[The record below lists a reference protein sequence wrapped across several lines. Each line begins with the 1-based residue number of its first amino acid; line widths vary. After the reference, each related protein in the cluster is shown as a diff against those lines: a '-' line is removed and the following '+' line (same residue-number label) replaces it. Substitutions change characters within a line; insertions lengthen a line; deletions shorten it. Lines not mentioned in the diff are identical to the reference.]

1 MSIIGLFGSELSI
14 KDGFS
19 KAFSSFTGQADNAK
33 NSVNSITGSI
43 SKAELQSATITGNMK
58 THVMGLAAEYKR
70 AGLTQ
75 SQAMKK
81 AWSEV
86 ESNSKNASDKTSSN
100 WGNSFK
106 KIKNDGNNAFK
117 GLKDNI
123 NNFSNSTLG
132 TLSKLTAGYL
142 SFKGAVGLV
151 KTATKDASEFQNA
164 SIFLG
169 AVYGEQQGKE
179 KYKWATKEA
188 NETPFEED
196 EVASGLARAKSLG
209 LKDDQGTFKMYE
221 DLGSYAKIQKVGD
234 LNSAIDALSDAQN
247 GEWMRLQTITGTKR
261 QALEDYAK
269 QKGLGKFTNKK
280 GQVTDKEKLMNV
292 LKSYMDDKGITG
304 MTDKFSKTFD
314 GRMSTLKGNF
324 KKSFAELA
332 GIAEDGT
339 IKSGS
344 MFDKF
349 SNGIEKM
356 ITSVNSFSKSE
367 SFERIADGLGKLGNG
382 LIGGLDYITQHPEVA
397 GNLVK
402 IGGGLAGLKVVS
414 GLISPIAKLGSGLT
428 GLGGVS
434 NMLTSTL
441 GKAGIAMGVFA
452 LATNSFI
459 KESGLLH
466 KLANVTN
473 PINWF
478 SKDKVDTPAA
488 TMSLLKSS
496 GNGLNYFYEK
506 IMGNQNAEENYKNNE
521 LKNWANSEKADV
533 KLNGIDSN
541 MSTWNDATKEK
552 YKNLYR
558 YQEFYNHDASRSK
571 WDTIPNM
578 MNEGSVTKNNTNN
591 TVQNKFDVSLNVDT
605 IRETADVNELMDAVF
620 KILDKYTN
628 TRNNLD
634 Y

>member
-43 SKAELQSATITGNMK
+43 SKAESQSATVTGNMK
-58 THVMGLAAEYKR
+58 SHVMGLAAEYKR

-75 SQAMKK
+75 SEAMRK

-86 ESNSKNASDKTSSN
+86 ERDSKNASDKTSSN

-117 GLKDNI
+117 GLKDSI

-151 KTATKDASEFQNA
+151 NTSVKDASEFQNA
-164 SIFLG
+164 SVFLG

-188 NETPFEED
+188 NDTPFEEG

-209 LKDDQGTFKMYE
+209 LKDDSNTFKMYE

-261 QALEDYAK
+261 AALEEYADA
-269 QKGLGKFTNKK
+269 KGLGKFTNKK

-304 MTDKFSKTFD
+304 MTDKFAKTAD
-314 GRMSTLKGNF
+314 GRKSTLKGNI
-324 KKSFAELA
+324 KKSLAELA
-332 GIAEDGT
+332 GIADNGT
-339 IKSGS
+339 IKDGS
-344 MFDKF
+344 LFDKF
-349 SNGIEKM
+349 SKGMETM
-356 ITSVNSFSKSE
+356 ITSVNNFSKSE
-367 SFERIADGLGKLGNG
+367 SFDKIADGLGKLGNS

-397 GNLVK
+397 ENLVRV
-402 IGGGLAGLKVVS
+402 GGGLLGLKVAS
-414 GLISPIAKLGSGLT
+414 GLISPIASVNKLIGSTNGLTNIMGGLSGKIFPLTAGFLALGSILSENGILHKGINSIFNT
-428 GLGGVS
+428 IAGNEEGNKKDYVARAVGGAEYLGLGIEKG
-434 NMLTSTL
+434 
-441 GKAGIAMGVFA
+441 
-452 LATNSFI
+452 LAKVTGN
-459 KESGLLH
+459 KEWEKS
-466 KLANVTN
+466 
-473 PINWF
+473 INKTWD
-478 SKDKVDTPAA
+478 SVDTDV
-488 TMSLLKSS
+488 
-496 GNGLNYFYEK
+496 F
-506 IMGNQNAEENYKNNE
+506 
-521 LKNWANSEKADV
+521 KADN
-533 KLNGIDSN
+533 KLNRVNTD
-541 MSTWNDATKEK
+541 
-552 YKNLYR
+552 
-558 YQEFYNHDASRSK
+558 

-578 MNEGSVTKNNTNN
+578 ISNGSVTKNNTDN
-591 TVQNKFDVSLNVDT
+591 TVQNNIDVNVNVDT
-605 IRETADVNELMDAVF
+605 VKETADVDDLWNIAL
-620 KILDKYTN
+620 KKLDKYTN

>member
-19 KAFSSFTGQADNAK
+19 KAFSSFTTQADTAK

-43 SKAELQSATITGNMK
+43 SKAESQSATVTGNMK
-58 THVMGLAAEYKR
+58 SHVMGLAAEYKR

-75 SQAMKK
+75 SEAMRK

-86 ESNSKNASDKTSSN
+86 ERDSKNASDKTSSN

-117 GLKDNI
+117 GLKDSI

-151 KTATKDASEFQNA
+151 NTSVKDASEFQNA
-164 SIFLG
+164 SVFLG

-179 KYKWATKEA
+179 KYKWAIKEA
-188 NETPFEED
+188 NDTPFEEG

-209 LKDDQGTFKMYE
+209 LKDDSNTFKMYE

-261 QALEDYAK
+261 AALEEYADA
-269 QKGLGKFTNKK
+269 KGLGKFTNKK

-304 MTDKFSKTFD
+304 MTDKFAKTAD
-314 GRMSTLKGNF
+314 GRKSTLKGNI
-324 KKSFAELA
+324 KKSLAELA
-332 GIAEDGT
+332 GIADNGT
-339 IKSGS
+339 IKDGS
-344 MFDKF
+344 LFDKF
-349 SNGIEKM
+349 SKGMETM
-356 ITSVNSFSKSE
+356 ITSVNNFSKSE
-367 SFERIADGLGKLGNG
+367 SFDKIADGLGKLGNS

-397 GNLVK
+397 ENLVRV
-402 IGGGLAGLKVVS
+402 GGGLLGLKVAS
-414 GLISPIAKLGSGLT
+414 GLISPIASVNKLIGSTNGLTNIMGGLSGKIFPLTAGFLALGSILSENGILHKGINSIFNT
-428 GLGGVS
+428 IAGNEEGNKKDYVARAVGGAEYLGLGIEKG
-434 NMLTSTL
+434 
-441 GKAGIAMGVFA
+441 
-452 LATNSFI
+452 LAKVTGN
-459 KESGLLH
+459 KEWEKS
-466 KLANVTN
+466 
-473 PINWF
+473 INKTWD
-478 SKDKVDTPAA
+478 SVDTDV
-488 TMSLLKSS
+488 
-496 GNGLNYFYEK
+496 F
-506 IMGNQNAEENYKNNE
+506 
-521 LKNWANSEKADV
+521 KADN
-533 KLNGIDSN
+533 KLNRVNTD
-541 MSTWNDATKEK
+541 
-552 YKNLYR
+552 
-558 YQEFYNHDASRSK
+558 

-578 MNEGSVTKNNTNN
+578 ISNGSVTKNNTDN
-591 TVQNKFDVSLNVDT
+591 TVQNNIDVNVNVDT
-605 IRETADVNELMDAVF
+605 VKETADVDDLWNIAL
-620 KILDKYTN
+620 KKLDKYTN

>member
-1 MSIIGLFGSELSI
+1 MITIGLFGSELSI

-43 SKAELQSATITGNMK
+43 MKAESESATVTGNMK
-58 THVMGLAAEYKR
+58 THVIGLAAEYKR

-75 SQAMKK
+75 SEAMKK

-106 KIKNDGNNAFK
+106 KIKNDGNNTFK
-117 GLKDNI
+117 GLKDSI

-151 KTATKDASEFQNA
+151 NTSVKDASEFQNA
-164 SIFLG
+164 SVFLN

-188 NETPFEED
+188 NDTPFEEG

-209 LKDDQGTFKMYE
+209 LKDDSNTFKMYE

-261 QALEDYAK
+261 AALEEYADA
-269 QKGLGKFTNKK
+269 KGLGKFTNKK

-292 LKSYMDDKGITG
+292 LKSYMDDKGISG
-304 MTDKFSKTFD
+304 MTDKFAKTAD
-314 GRMSTLKGNF
+314 GRMSTLKGNI
-324 KKSFAELA
+324 KKSLAELA
-332 GIAEDGT
+332 GIADDGT
-339 IKSGS
+339 IKDGS
-344 MFDKF
+344 LFDKF
-349 SNGIEKM
+349 SKGMETM
-356 ITSVNSFSKSE
+356 IASVNNFSKSE
-367 SFERIADGLGKLGNG
+367 SFDKIADGLGKLGNS
-382 LIGGLDYITQHPEVA
+382 LVGGLDYITEHPELP
-397 GNLVK
+397 G
-402 IGGGLAGLKVVS
+402 I
-414 GLISPIAKLGSGLT
+414 IAKLG
-428 GLGGVS
+428 GGIALLKVS
-434 NMLTSTL
+434 SAIISPITKVSSTL
-441 GKAGIAMGVFA
+441 GLLGNTAKSSSLMLGKAALGVGLFA
-452 LATNSFI
+452 ATVNSF
-459 KESGLLH
+459 
-466 KLANVTN
+466 
-473 PINWF
+473 F
-478 SKDKVDTPAA
+478 SKNGKLHNLVNDGWNYGAKDGEKTDVADTTKAIF
-488 TMSLLKSS
+488 KSS
-496 GNGLNYFYEK
+496 W
-506 IMGNQNAEENYKNNE
+506 NALQYGGAKLLGKENAK
-521 LKNWANSEKADV
+521 
-533 KLNGIDSN
+533 
-541 MSTWNDATKEK
+541 
-552 YKNLYR
+552 
-558 YQEFYNHDASRSK
+558 QEFDTRSNKIITDWQESDNQINNVYNNFNDDKGSK
-571 WDTIPNM
+571 WDTIPSMISN
-578 MNEGSVTKNNTNN
+578 GSVTKNNTKN
-591 TVQNKFDVSLNVDT
+591 TVQNKFDVNLNVDT

>member
-19 KAFSSFTGQADNAK
+19 KAFSSFTTQADTAK

-43 SKAELQSATITGNMK
+43 SKAESQSATVTGNMK

-106 KIKNDGNNAFK
+106 KIKNDGNNTFK
-117 GLKDNI
+117 GLKDSI

-151 KTATKDASEFQNA
+151 NTSVKDAIEFQNA
-164 SIFLG
+164 SVFLN

-188 NETPFEED
+188 NDTPFEEG

-209 LKDDQGTFKMYE
+209 LKDDANTFKMYE

-234 LNSAIDALSDAQN
+234 LNSAIDAISDAQN

-261 QALEDYAK
+261 AALEEYADA
-269 QKGLGKFTNKK
+269 KGLGKFTNKK

-292 LKSYMDDKGITG
+292 LKSYMDDKGISG
-304 MTDKFSKTFD
+304 MTDKFAKTAD
-314 GRMSTLKGNF
+314 GRKSTLKGNI
-324 KKSFAELA
+324 KKSLAELA
-332 GIAEDGT
+332 GIADDGT
-339 IKSGS
+339 IKDGS
-344 MFDKF
+344 LFDKF
-349 SNGIEKM
+349 SKGMETM
-356 ITSVNSFSKSE
+356 IASVNNFSKSE
-367 SFERIADGLGKLGNG
+367 SFDKIADGLGKLGNS
-382 LIGGLDYITQHPEVA
+382 LVGGLDYITEHPELP
-397 GNLVK
+397 G
-402 IGGGLAGLKVVS
+402 I
-414 GLISPIAKLGSGLT
+414 IAKLG
-428 GLGGVS
+428 GGIALLKVS
-434 NMLTSTL
+434 SAIISPITKVSSTL
-441 GKAGIAMGVFA
+441 GLLGNTAKSSSLMLGKAALGVGLFA
-452 LATNSFI
+452 ATANSF
-459 KESGLLH
+459 
-466 KLANVTN
+466 
-473 PINWF
+473 F
-478 SKDKVDTPAA
+478 SKNGKLHNLVNDGWNYGAKDGEKTDVADTTKAIF
-488 TMSLLKSS
+488 KSS
-496 GNGLNYFYEK
+496 W
-506 IMGNQNAEENYKNNE
+506 NALQYGGAKLLGKENAK
-521 LKNWANSEKADV
+521 
-533 KLNGIDSN
+533 
-541 MSTWNDATKEK
+541 
-552 YKNLYR
+552 
-558 YQEFYNHDASRSK
+558 QEFDTRSNKIITDWQESDNQINNVYNNFNDDKGSK
-571 WDTIPNM
+571 WDTIPSMISN
-578 MNEGSVTKNNTNN
+578 GSVTKNNTKN
-591 TVQNKFDVSLNVDT
+591 TVQNKFDVNLNVDT

>member
-1 MSIIGLFGSELSI
+1 MITIGLFGSELSI

-43 SKAELQSATITGNMK
+43 SKAESQSATVTGNMK

-75 SQAMKK
+75 SEAMKK

-106 KIKNDGNNAFK
+106 KIKNDGNNTFK
-117 GLKDNI
+117 GLKDSI

-151 KTATKDASEFQNA
+151 NTSVKDASEFQNA
-164 SIFLG
+164 SVFLG

-188 NETPFEED
+188 NDTPFEEG

-209 LKDDQGTFKMYE
+209 LKDDSNTFKMYE

-261 QALEDYAK
+261 AALEEYADA
-269 QKGLGKFTNKK
+269 KGLGKFTNKK

-292 LKSYMDDKGITG
+292 LKSYMDDKGISG
-304 MTDKFSKTFD
+304 MTDKFAKTAD
-314 GRMSTLKGNF
+314 GRKSTLKGNI
-324 KKSFAELA
+324 KKSLAELA
-332 GIAEDGT
+332 GIADNGT
-339 IKSGS
+339 IKDGS
-344 MFDKF
+344 LFDKF
-349 SNGIEKM
+349 SKGMETM
-356 ITSVNSFSKSE
+356 IASVNNFSKSE
-367 SFERIADGLGKLGNG
+367 SFDKIADGLGKLGNS
-382 LIGGLDYITQHPEVA
+382 LIGGLDYITQHPELA
-397 GNLVK
+397 ENLVRVGGGLLGLK
-402 IGGGLAGLKVVS
+402 VASSVISPISSVANLIGGNSGGSGLTNVMGGLAGKIFPLTAGFLALGSILSENGILHKGINSIFNTIAGNEEGNKKDYVARAVGGAEYL
-414 GLISPIAKLGSGLT
+414 GLGIEKGLAKLT
-428 GLGGVS
+428 GNKEWEKS
-434 NMLTSTL
+434 ISKTW
-441 GKAGIAMGVFA
+441 
-452 LATNSFI
+452 NS
-459 KESGLLH
+459 
-466 KLANVTN
+466 
-473 PINWF
+473 
-478 SKDKVDTPAA
+478 VDTDV
-488 TMSLLKSS
+488 
-496 GNGLNYFYEK
+496 F
-506 IMGNQNAEENYKNNE
+506 
-521 LKNWANSEKADV
+521 KADN
-533 KLNGIDSN
+533 KLNRVNTD
-541 MSTWNDATKEK
+541 
-552 YKNLYR
+552 
-558 YQEFYNHDASRSK
+558 

-578 MNEGSVTKNNTNN
+578 ISNGSVTKNNTNH
-591 TVQNKFDVSLNVDT
+591 TVQNQFDVSVNVDT
-605 IRETADVNELMDAVF
+605 VRETADIDEVMNTVT
-620 KILDKYTN
+620 KRLDKYSN

>member
-19 KAFSSFTGQADNAK
+19 KAFSSFAGQANTAK

-43 SKAELQSATITGNMK
+43 DRAESQSAKATGNMK
-58 THVMGLAAEYKR
+58 SHVMGLAAEYKR

-117 GLKDNI
+117 GLKDSI

-142 SFKGAVGLV
+142 SFKSAVGLV
-151 KTATKDASEFQNA
+151 NTSVKDASEFQNA
-164 SIFLG
+164 SVFLG

-188 NETPFEED
+188 NDTPFEEG

-209 LKDDQGTFKMYE
+209 LKDDSNTFKMYE

-261 QALEDYAK
+261 AALEEYADA
-269 QKGLGKFTNKK
+269 KGLGKFTNKK

-304 MTDKFSKTFD
+304 MTDKFAKTAD
-314 GRMSTLKGNF
+314 GRKSTLKGNI
-324 KKSFAELA
+324 KKSLAELA
-332 GIAEDGT
+332 GIADNGT
-339 IKSGS
+339 IKDGS
-344 MFDKF
+344 LFDKF
-349 SNGIEKM
+349 SKGMETM
-356 ITSVNSFSKSE
+356 ITSVNNFSKSE
-367 SFERIADGLGKLGNG
+367 SFDKIADGLGKLGNS
-382 LIGGLDYITQHPEVA
+382 LIGGLDYITQHPELA
-397 GNLVK
+397 ENLVRV
-402 IGGGLAGLKVVS
+402 GGGLLGLKVAS
-414 GLISPIAKLGSGLT
+414 GLISPIASVNKLIGSTNGLTNIMGGLSGKIFPLTAGFLALGSILSENGILHKGINSIFNTIAGNEEGNKKDYVARAVGGAEYLGLGIEKGLAKLT
-428 GLGGVS
+428 G
-434 NMLTSTL
+434 N
-441 GKAGIAMGVFA
+441 
-452 LATNSFI
+452 
-459 KESGLLH
+459 KEWEKS
-466 KLANVTN
+466 
-473 PINWF
+473 INKTWD
-478 SKDKVDTPAA
+478 SVDTDV
-488 TMSLLKSS
+488 
-496 GNGLNYFYEK
+496 F
-506 IMGNQNAEENYKNNE
+506 
-521 LKNWANSEKADV
+521 KADN
-533 KLNGIDSN
+533 KLNRVNTD
-541 MSTWNDATKEK
+541 
-552 YKNLYR
+552 
-558 YQEFYNHDASRSK
+558 

-578 MNEGSVTKNNTNN
+578 ISNGSVTKNNTNN
-591 TVQNKFDVSLNVDT
+591 TVQNKIDVSLNVDT
-605 IRETADVNELMDAVF
+605 VRETADIDEVMNTVT
-620 KILDKYTN
+620 KRLDKYSN
-628 TRNNLD
+628 TRNNLS

>member
-1 MSIIGLFGSELSI
+1 MSIIGLFGSELTI

-43 SKAELQSATITGNMK
+43 SKAELQSATVTGNMK

-75 SQAMKK
+75 SEAMKK

-86 ESNSKNASDKTSSN
+86 ESNSKNTSDKTSSN
-100 WGNSFK
+100 WGNSFN

-117 GLKDNI
+117 GITNSV

-151 KTATKDASEFQNA
+151 NTSVKDASEFQNA
-164 SIFLG
+164 SVFLN

-188 NETPFEED
+188 NDTPFEEG

-209 LKDDQGTFKMYE
+209 LKDDSNTFKMYE

-261 QALEDYAK
+261 AALEEYADA
-269 QKGLGKFTNKK
+269 KGLGKFTNKK

-292 LKSYMDDKGITG
+292 LKSYMDDKGISG
-304 MTDKFSKTFD
+304 MTDKFAKTAD
-314 GRMSTLKGNF
+314 GRKSALKGNI
-324 KKSFAELA
+324 KKSLAELA
-332 GIAEDGT
+332 GIADNGT
-339 IKSGS
+339 IKDGS
-344 MFDKF
+344 LFDKF
-349 SNGIEKM
+349 SKGMETM
-356 ITSVNSFSKSE
+356 IASVNNFSKSE
-367 SFERIADGLGKLGNG
+367 SFDKIADGLGKLGNS
-382 LIGGLDYITQHPEVA
+382 LVGGLDYITEHPELP
-397 GNLVK
+397 G
-402 IGGGLAGLKVVS
+402 I
-414 GLISPIAKLGSGLT
+414 IAKLG
-428 GLGGVS
+428 GGIALLKVS
-434 NMLTSTL
+434 SAIISPITKVSSTL
-441 GKAGIAMGVFA
+441 GLLGNTAKSSSLMLGKAALGVGLFA
-452 LATNSFI
+452 ATANSF
-459 KESGLLH
+459 
-466 KLANVTN
+466 
-473 PINWF
+473 F
-478 SKDKVDTPAA
+478 SKNGKLHNLVNDGWNYGAKDGEKTDVADTTKAIF
-488 TMSLLKSS
+488 KSS
-496 GNGLNYFYEK
+496 W
-506 IMGNQNAEENYKNNE
+506 NALQYGGAKLLGKENAK
-521 LKNWANSEKADV
+521 
-533 KLNGIDSN
+533 
-541 MSTWNDATKEK
+541 
-552 YKNLYR
+552 
-558 YQEFYNHDASRSK
+558 QEFDARSNKIITDWQESDNQINNVYNNFNDDKGSK
-571 WDTIPNM
+571 WDTIPSMISN
-578 MNEGSVTKNNTNN
+578 GSVTKNNTKN

-605 IRETADVNELMDAVF
+605 IRETADVNELMDAAF

>member
-1 MSIIGLFGSELSI
+1 MITIGLFGSELSI

-43 SKAELQSATITGNMK
+43 SKAELQSATVTGNMK

-75 SQAMKK
+75 SEAMRK

-86 ESNSKNASDKTSSN
+86 ERDSKNASDKTSSN

-117 GLKDNI
+117 GLKDSI

-142 SFKGAVGLV
+142 SFKSAVGLV
-151 KTATKDASEFQNA
+151 NTSVKDASEFQNA
-164 SIFLG
+164 SVFLG

-188 NETPFEED
+188 NDTPFEEG

-209 LKDDQGTFKMYE
+209 LKDDSNTFKMYE

-261 QALEDYAK
+261 AALEEYADA
-269 QKGLGKFTNKK
+269 KGLGKFTNKK

-304 MTDKFSKTFD
+304 MTDKFAKTAD
-314 GRMSTLKGNF
+314 GRKSTLKGNI
-324 KKSFAELA
+324 KKSLAELA
-332 GIAEDGT
+332 GIADNGT
-339 IKSGS
+339 IKDGS
-344 MFDKF
+344 LFDKF
-349 SNGIEKM
+349 SKGMETM
-356 ITSVNSFSKSE
+356 ITSVNNFSKSE
-367 SFERIADGLGKLGNG
+367 SFDKIADGLGKLGNS
-382 LIGGLDYITQHPEVA
+382 LIGGLDYITQHPELA
-397 GNLVK
+397 ENLVRV
-402 IGGGLAGLKVVS
+402 GGGLLGLKVAS
-414 GLISPIAKLGSGLT
+414 GLISPIASVNKLIGSTNGLTNIMGGLSGKIFPLTAGFLALGSILSENGILHKGINSIFNTIAGNEEGNKKDYVARAVGGAEYLGLGIEKGLAKLT
-428 GLGGVS
+428 G
-434 NMLTSTL
+434 N
-441 GKAGIAMGVFA
+441 
-452 LATNSFI
+452 
-459 KESGLLH
+459 KEWEKS
-466 KLANVTN
+466 
-473 PINWF
+473 INKTWD
-478 SKDKVDTPAA
+478 SVDTDV
-488 TMSLLKSS
+488 
-496 GNGLNYFYEK
+496 F
-506 IMGNQNAEENYKNNE
+506 
-521 LKNWANSEKADV
+521 KADN
-533 KLNGIDSN
+533 KLNRVNTD
-541 MSTWNDATKEK
+541 
-552 YKNLYR
+552 
-558 YQEFYNHDASRSK
+558 

-578 MNEGSVTKNNTNN
+578 ISNGSVTKNNTNN
-591 TVQNKFDVSLNVDT
+591 TVQNKIDVSLNVDT
-605 IRETADVNELMDAVF
+605 VRETADIDEVMNTVT
-620 KILDKYTN
+620 KRLDKYSN
-628 TRNNLD
+628 TRNNLS